1 PLGLRA
7 GTARVGAHVQKVTA
21 AVSQMLR
28 TGMAQ
33 SAEEAFDI
41 VVKATQNGINK
52 SEDLIDTIN
61 EYSTHFRSLG
71 LTGEQ
76 ALGLIQQA
84 LQAGARDSDY
94 AADAIKEFQINAVV
108 GSDDV
113 VKALK
118 EMGLNADELVKKI
131 AEGGP
136 GAAKAF
142 DTILDKLR
150 EIKDPVERN
159 ALAVELFGTKAEDL
173 ADALFAMD
181 LDTATKQFGDFGGAA
196 QSASDQLHQ
205 TAANRLE
212 AFKRTVQQNVVDFLG
227 GTVIPAI
234 QDFAQKF
241 DLGGLAQK
249 AGQVFDQ
256 VKSTVGRFLE
266 PLKSAFE
273 SFREFASAFWSQFG
287 DEIMAI
293 LSTVGQTIAGV
304 WEGIWSTIKGIFD
317 VFAGILKGDWQ
328 RVWDGLKSIVSGVW
342 QAITRLISGAVNTVK
357 TVIGG
362 AWDAIKSLTSSAW
375 NAVKDAVVSKATE
388 VITWVKSLPGKI
400 KNALGNLGTLLVSA
414 GRDLINGLINGIK
427 SMVSKAVD
435 AVKNVASS
443 VVSAAK
449 KALGIESPS
458 TVFAEIGKWTV

>member
-118 EMGLNADELVKKI
+118 EMGLSADELVKKI

-136 GAAKAF
+136 GAARPL
-142 DTILDKLR
+142 TR
-150 EIKDPVERN
+150 SWTSSGRSRTRWSVTRSPWSC
-159 ALAVELFGTKAEDL
+159 
-173 ADALFAMD
+173 
-181 LDTATKQFGDFGGAA
+181 
-196 QSASDQLHQ
+196 SAPRPKTSPMPCLPW
-205 TAANRLE
+205 TWTRPPNNSAISVARRR
-212 AFKRTVQQNVVDFLG
+212 A
-227 GTVIPAI
+227 PAI
-234 QDFAQKF
+234 SFTRPRRTGWKRSSARSSRT
-241 DLGGLAQK
+241 LSISW
-249 AGQVFDQ
+249 AGRSSQQ
-256 VKSTVGRFLE
+256 SRIS
-266 PLKSAFE
+266 LKS
-273 SFREFASAFWSQFG
+273 S
-287 DEIMAI
+287 
-293 LSTVGQTIAGV
+293 
-304 WEGIWSTIKGIFD
+304 
-317 VFAGILKGDWQ
+317 
-328 RVWDGLKSIVSGVW
+328 
-342 QAITRLISGAVNTVK
+342 
-357 TVIGG
+357 
-362 AWDAIKSLTSSAW
+362 
-375 NAVKDAVVSKATE
+375 
-388 VITWVKSLPGKI
+388 
-400 KNALGNLGTLLVSA
+400 
-414 GRDLINGLINGIK
+414 
-427 SMVSKAVD
+427 
-435 AVKNVASS
+435 
-443 VVSAAK
+443 
-449 KALGIESPS
+449 
-458 TVFAEIGKWTV
+458 